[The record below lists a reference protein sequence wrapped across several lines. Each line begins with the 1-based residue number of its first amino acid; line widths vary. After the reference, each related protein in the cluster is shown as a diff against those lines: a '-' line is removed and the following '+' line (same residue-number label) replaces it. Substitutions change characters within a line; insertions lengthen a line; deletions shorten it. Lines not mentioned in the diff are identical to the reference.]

1 LHALRT
7 ALAATG
13 AAAILLLAACAD
25 EENEPAAPTVAQ
37 PTATMEVGPPPTE
50 VPADAVPTA
59 TAPAK
64 PKPAPPPPSSGAPT
78 CATGDA
84 IGNLKFTGIGCEA
97 AAAVTGEWERQ
108 INRCNTIDDPGS
120 PEGFTRRCEIRGY
133 ECTAKRDTSSDARM
147 VSCRGASSQIRFTWA
162 P

>member
-1 LHALRT
+1 
-7 ALAATG
+7 LAVTG
-13 AAAILLLAACAD
+13 AAALLLLAGCAD
-25 EENEPAAPTVAQ
+25 EENEPAATAPAAPTVAQ
-37 PTATMEVGPPPTE
+37 PTATAPAPT
-50 VPADAVPTA
+50 ATVPTA
-59 TAPAK
+59 PTTPTVAK
-64 PKPAPPPPSSGAPT
+64 EPKPTPPPSTGVPT

-108 INRCNTIDDPGS
+108 INRCNTIDDPTS

-133 ECTAKRDTSSDARM
+133 ECIAKRDTSSDARM